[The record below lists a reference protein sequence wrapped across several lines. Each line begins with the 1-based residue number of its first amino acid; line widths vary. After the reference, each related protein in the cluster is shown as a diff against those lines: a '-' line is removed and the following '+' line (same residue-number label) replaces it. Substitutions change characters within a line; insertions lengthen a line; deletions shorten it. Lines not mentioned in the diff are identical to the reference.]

1 MDDRERFEA
10 LFRDEYPG
18 LVRELRLVL
27 RDPAGAEEA
36 AAEAFVV
43 AWRSW
48 AEVVELDRPGAWIRK
63 VAIRHAGRQ
72 RWRLGRRAAVEASH
86 APESVFDKAIDL
98 DLVAA
103 LHELTDAQRTSV
115 VLHHL
120 GGWSAADIGN
130 ILGCPEATVRSHLR
144 RGRLRL
150 AGLLR
155 DPDDEM
161 EVSDARPR

>member
-1 MDDRERFEA
+1 MDNRERFEA
-10 LFRDEYPG
+10 LFRDQYPG

-48 AEVVELDRPGAWIRK
+48 AEVVALDRPGAWIRM
-63 VAIRHAGRQ
+63 VAIRHASRQ
-72 RWRLGRRAAVEASH
+72 RWRLGRRAAIEATH
-86 APESVFDKAIDL
+86 APKSVFDEAIDM

-103 LHELTDAQRTSV
+103 LQKLSDAQRTAV

-120 GGWSAADIGN
+120 GGWSTEDVGT

-155 DPDDEM
+155 NPDDEM
-161 EVSDARPR
+161 EVSNARPR

>member
-10 LFRDEYPG
+10 LFREEYPS

-27 RDPAGAEEA
+27 RDRAGAEEV

-43 AWRSW
+43 AWQSW
-48 AEVVELDRPGAWIRK
+48 AEVVALDRPGAWIRK
-63 VAIRHAGRQ
+63 VAIRQAGRQ
-72 RWRLGRRAAVEASH
+72 RWRLGRRTAVEASH
-86 APESVFDKAIDL
+86 STDARSDEPLDL
-98 DLVAA
+98 DLIAA
-103 LHELTDAQRTSV
+103 LDELSDAQRTAV

-120 GGWSAADIGN
+120 GGWSAVDIGI

-155 DPDDEM
+155 DPDDQM
-161 EVSDARPR
+161 EASDAQPR